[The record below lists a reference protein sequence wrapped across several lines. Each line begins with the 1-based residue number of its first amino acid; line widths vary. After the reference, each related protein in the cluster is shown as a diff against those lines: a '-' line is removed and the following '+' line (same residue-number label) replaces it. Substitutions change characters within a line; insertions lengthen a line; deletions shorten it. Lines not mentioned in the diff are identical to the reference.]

1 MLVKELSKN
10 MISTFDLRVGNWVMA
25 SDVIHRITS
34 VSETKVVFE
43 GLKNSVKQEDLHAIA
58 LTKELLEKSDFRQ
71 LKETDLFE
79 KIPLE
84 GFTYKLHA
92 QRILIFHPGDNTLCH
107 WLNTRIVYV
116 HQLQNLYYCLTG
128 REIFFKF

>member
-1 MLVKELSKN
+1 
-10 MISTFDLRVGNWVMA
+10 MIATYDLRVGNWVIA
-25 SDVIHRITS
+25 SDVIRRITS
-34 VSETKVVFE
+34 VSETKATLE
-43 GLKNSVKQEDLHAIA
+43 GLKSAVKQEDIHPVP
-58 LTKELLEKSDFRQ
+58 LTEELLKKSGFRQ

-92 QRILIFHPGDNTLCH
+92 QRIMVFHPGDNTLCH
-107 WLNTRIVYV
+107 WLNTRIIYL

-128 REIFFKF
+128 REVVYEH